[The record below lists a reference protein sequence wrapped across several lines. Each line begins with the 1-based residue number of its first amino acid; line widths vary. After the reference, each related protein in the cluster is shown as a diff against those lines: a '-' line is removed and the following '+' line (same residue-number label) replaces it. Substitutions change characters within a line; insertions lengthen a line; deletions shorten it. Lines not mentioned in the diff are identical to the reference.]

1 MTLFVIGQRLYVLE
15 HVPIFIF
22 PIAVDKVGRD
32 INNAIVKVDT
42 SECVFV
48 YFRNSWGP
56 HNQFLQVDASE
67 KHTVADFFERL
78 RQIGRFQPW
87 AAEKRTKSVRLFGP
101 VFETNTFQLAAVRTE
116 ERTCDKC
123 RVNSQRRKPATLES
137 PFINS
142 CCGFNVDVST

>member
-1 MTLFVIGQRLYVLE
+1 MTRSHLLLQKYTWYSLLLVFNKNHANFIYFAGVCKRIVPFYVTLFVIGQRLYVLE

-56 HNQFLQVDASE
+56 HNQFLQVLYILLMILLILLYIIFLSFY
-67 KHTVADFFERL
+67 FFNYNL
-78 RQIGRFQPW
+78 R
-87 AAEKRTKSVRLFGP
+87 
-101 VFETNTFQLAAVRTE
+101 
-116 ERTCDKC
+116 
-123 RVNSQRRKPATLES
+123 
-137 PFINS
+137 
-142 CCGFNVDVST
+142 